1 MKRKNLAFF
10 VLLLMAMCPPIWA
23 AEVVISTGEFAPW
36 TGETLPYGGYANR
49 IVREA
54 FLREGV
60 SVRLRYTSW
69 PRAIA
74 LLRHG
79 DVVASSYWAH
89 DPVRDK
95 AFLLSDSLFED
106 RWLLFHLRTTSLPK
120 WRNLSDLSNYRFG
133 LTRSYTYTRELWDL
147 VERGALKALVAPDDA
162 TNQHNLLAGLVDIVP
177 MDQISGWM
185 QLSAT
190 LPGARELMST
200 EEQPLNITPAY
211 LLLSNSAE
219 GERLRT
225 LFNAALAKMKADG
238 TLERY
243 KKDLYRDS
251 PP

>member
-1 MKRKNLAFF
+1 
-10 VLLLMAMCPPIWA
+10 
-23 AEVVISTGEFAPW
+23 
-36 TGETLPYGGYANR
+36 
-49 IVREA
+49 
-54 FLREGV
+54 
-60 SVRLRYTSW
+60 
-69 PRAIA
+69 
-74 LLRHG
+74 
-79 DVVASSYWAH
+79 
-89 DPVRDK
+89 
-95 AFLLSDSLFED
+95 
-106 RWLLFHLRTTSLPK
+106 
-120 WRNLSDLSNYRFG
+120 
-133 LTRSYTYTRELWDL
+133 
-147 VERGALKALVAPDDA
+147 VAPDDA

-225 LFNAALAKMKADG
+225 LFNAGLAKMKADG